1 MLSKSQIKLIRSLG
15 QKKYRS
21 EHQLFVVEGAKAV
34 AEFMGSGYELEHV
47 FSVDHVFDI
56 STDFF
61 TSVSAPGL
69 KKISFLKTPNKVLA
83 LFKIPKPKP
92 INYSRLVVALDDLR
106 DPGNLG
112 TIIRLCDWF
121 GVLDLICSRTTV
133 DCYNPK
139 VIQASMGSLSRVNIS
154 YCDLEK
160 TVPLFNNSYGTY
172 MNETSVYDIK
182 LNKPAIVV
190 FGNEARGISSSLE
203 PLFKNKVSI
212 PRYSAGIETESL
224 NVANAAAIFLAEFR
238 RGITEK

>member
-1 MLSKSQIKLIRSLG
+1 
-15 QKKYRS
+15 
-21 EHQLFVVEGAKAV
+21 
-34 AEFMGSGYELEHV
+34 
-47 FSVDHVFDI
+47 
-56 STDFF
+56 
-61 TSVSAPGL
+61 
-69 KKISFLKTPNKVLA
+69 
-83 LFKIPKPKP
+83 
-92 INYSRLVVALDDLR
+92 
-106 DPGNLG
+106 
-112 TIIRLCDWF
+112 
-121 GVLDLICSRTTV
+121 
-133 DCYNPK
+133 
-139 VIQASMGSLSRVNIS
+139 MGSLSRVNIS